1 MKRWFRK
8 TVLKRRSTTF
18 VVMGVAFLAFGV
30 GTLNLF
36 IVLKTNLDLLS
47 EYGWQAVMDGGAA
60 QLLELVVTGY
70 VSLAAYVVFKACEH
84 ALVHH
89 LTDEPGDHD

>member
-1 MKRWFRK
+1 VSAMKRWFRK
-8 TVLKRRSTTF
+8 TVLRRRTTTF

-36 IVLKTNLDLLS
+36 LVLKSNLVLLS
-47 EYGWQAVMDGGAA
+47 DYGWQAVMDGGAA
-60 QLLELVVTGY
+60 QLVEIVVTGY
-70 VSLAAYVVFKACEH
+70 LSLAAYVVFKACEH

-89 LTDEPGDHD
+89 LTDEE

>member
-1 MKRWFRK
+1 MSAMKRWFRK
-8 TVLKRRSTTF
+8 TVLRRRTTTF

-36 IVLKTNLDLLS
+36 LVLKSNLVLLS
-47 EYGWQAVMDGGAA
+47 DYGWQAVMDGGAA
-60 QLLELVVTGY
+60 QLVEIVVTGY
-70 VSLAAYVVFKACEH
+70 LSLAAYVVFKACEH

-89 LTDEPGDHD
+89 LTDEE